1 MLKKDYPELFKIWN
15 HERNSEDGISFD
27 EVSIGS
33 GKKVWW
39 KCEKG
44 HEWEA
49 SVYHIANGTRC
60 PYCANKKALPGYNDL
75 ATVNPRLA
83 KEWNYEKNVEL
94 LPEHF
99 LPKSNKKVW
108 WKCEKGHE
116 WEAFICDRDAG
127 NGCPICAGKIVI
139 AGFNDLVTVN
149 PQLASEWNY
158 KKNGNLKPTDV
169 TAGSSRKVW
178 WICKDGHEWE
188 ASISNRSKDHG
199 CPFCSGRNAILGQND
214 LATLNPKLAGEWNYE
229 KNGSLKPED
238 VTSSS
243 PRIVWWKCKNG
254 HEWEASISNRSKGRE
269 CPYCSNKKVLP
280 GFNDLATVNPEVAK
294 EWDYEKNGNL
304 KPTDV
309 VAGSTEIVWWKCKKR
324 HEWRAVV
331 YSRNNGR
338 NCPVCSQDLH
348 ISFPEKVL
356 FFYIRQAFPDAVE
369 NYKAPWLGKKELDIY
384 IPSIRTGV
392 EFDGV
397 FYHKR
402 TERDIEKDVLCNK
415 QGVTLIRIREKG
427 LDDTGLTSIVFTL
440 PEELNGSIERLMPS
454 LRFIEGQLGKSLD
467 IDLLRDYDE
476 IRSMVVNH
484 DLENCVANT
493 HPALLDE
500 WDYEKNEQVGNT
512 PENVSAGARIAIW
525 WKCKNGHS
533 YKALINNRTSNHN
546 GCPYC
551 VNKKVLKGFNDL
563 VTIKPEIAKEWNYEK
578 NEPLKPEETLSSS
591 NKKVWW
597 RCSECGEEWM
607 TSPALRKNTRC
618 RKCNRKDIN
627 AALVSGVNDLY
638 TTNPEVAKMWNYDKN
653 GALTPKDVTV
663 GSGKKVWWKCPKGHE
678 WEAIVYNISKHKSG
692 CPYCSGRRKL

>member
-1 MLKKDYPELFKIWN
+1 MQKKDYPEIFKLWN

-27 EVSIGS
+27 DISLGAS
-33 GKKVWW
+33 KKVWW

-44 HEWEA
+44 HEWQA
-49 SVYHIANGTRC
+49 SVYHVSNGTRC

-83 KEWNYEKNVEL
+83 REWDYDKNAEL

-108 WKCEKGHE
+108 WTCDKGHE
-116 WEAFICDRDAG
+116 WEAAICDRNAG

-139 AGFNDLVTVN
+139 AGFNDLATKN
-149 PQLASEWNY
+149 PRLENEWNY
-158 KKNGNLKPTDV
+158 KKNGDLKPTDV
-169 TAGSSRKVW
+169 TANSSKKVW
-178 WICKDGHEWE
+178 WECERGHEWQ
-188 ASISNRSKDHG
+188 ASVSNRNKNHG
-199 CPFCSGRNAILGQND
+199 CPFCSGRNAISGQND
-214 LATLNPKLAGEWNYE
+214 LATLNPRLASEWNYE
-229 KNGSLKPED
+229 KNESLKPED

-254 HEWEASISNRSKGRE
+254 HEWEASISNRSKGRD
-269 CPYCSNKKVLP
+269 CPYCGNKKVLQ

-294 EWDYEKNGNL
+294 EWNYEKNGDL

-309 VAGSTEIVWWKCKKR
+309 VAGSTEVVWWKCKKG

-331 YSRNNGR
+331 HSRNNGR
-338 NCPVCSQDLH
+338 NCPVCSQDLR

-369 NYKAPWLGKKELDIY
+369 NYKASWLGKKELDIY

-402 TERDIEKDVLCNK
+402 TERDIEKDNLCNK

-427 LDDTGLTSIVFTL
+427 LDNTGLKSVVFSL

-454 LRFIEGQLGKSLD
+454 LRFIEKQLGKSLN
-467 IDLLRDYDE
+467 IDLFRDYDE

-493 HPALLDE
+493 HPELLDE
-500 WDYEKNEQVGNT
+500 WDYEKNGQVGNT

-533 YKALINNRTSNHN
+533 YKALLNNRTSNRN

-578 NEPLKPEETLSSS
+578 NGTLKPEEILSSS

-597 RCSECGEEWM
+597 KCSECGEEWV

-627 AALVSGVNDLY
+627 AGLVSGVNDLY
-638 TTNPEVAKMWNYDKN
+638 TANPEVAKMWNYDRN
-653 GALTPKDVTV
+653 GALTPKNVTV
-663 GSGKKVWWKCPKGHE
+663 GSGRKVWWKCPKGHE